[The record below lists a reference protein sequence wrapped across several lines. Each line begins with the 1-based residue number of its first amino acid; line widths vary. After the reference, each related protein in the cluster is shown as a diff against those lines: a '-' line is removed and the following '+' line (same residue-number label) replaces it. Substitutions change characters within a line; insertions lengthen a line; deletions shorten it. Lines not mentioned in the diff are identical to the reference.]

1 LLSYNKQLD
10 SEHILTFDKDY
21 WLMCNSTGQAT
32 DPNTFGGSSRYLE
45 WTYNVRPVGI
55 DRENRKYIFNSSTEL
70 Q

>member
-1 LLSYNKQLD
+1 
-10 SEHILTFDKDY
+10 
-21 WLMCNSTGQAT
+21 MCNSTGQAT
-32 DPNTFGGSSRYLE
+32 DPDTLGGSGRYLE